1 MTSLVRLLRWPSLA
15 GAVFVSAAILVCA
28 TAVAPLFLA
37 GAGSAIFEE
46 YAVGQGADGAVTIAN
61 DGAFSADVANYRE
74 RLVVESAPDQLG
86 EPRRTMIGAE
96 SFMQGRGGGYAARP
110 IFRSDALDQV
120 ERLTDGPS
128 HGVWISS
135 FLAERMDAGPGDTVE
150 LGSNPSVEIE
160 VAGVFRDLLELPR
173 SDFWSPLDNLIYQR
187 PTEQLRPPDP
197 LIVDRATF
205 FDIENS
211 LGDFRGESRW
221 EFPVDAGNMTLSEA
235 TEAAAATSR
244 WAAIL
249 RDPTTEPGTA
259 MLTANFVSLLA
270 GWAELAEGA
279 VTAISGP
286 VDMLSFGG
294 QAVALLVI
302 AGSGFFIVGRRR
314 TEYMLLHARGISPLR
329 LGFGAAVEG
338 LLPVAAG
345 GALGGAVAWLWLEAA
360 GPDGLFGR
368 SVALEA
374 ARAGA
379 IVAGAFLVLLGASV
393 ALAVRAQAH
402 EGFGRVGRSAARV
415 PWELLILVL
424 AAASLYELLTRGVTP
439 IEGADDAVPRMDRLV
454 ILFPILFLTGAAGLA
469 SRALRRGLPRLRAA
483 GGGWPPALYV
493 ATRRLA
499 STGRSA
505 AALVTAATVAIGM
518 FAYSAIISSSAE
530 ATASQH
536 SLLRVGSRVSASIS
550 APPRVLDS
558 ADFANTPVIRY
569 AGARLGTDATNAIDV
584 IAVDPAT
591 FDEAAYWDSRFSD
604 VSLEEL
610 LTRIDGDT
618 GEDVPAVVVGAAP
631 DATLLQIS
639 SYDVPIEVLGR
650 AEAFPGVLEGRP
662 LIVVAREPLTRALA
676 ANDAS
681 LRIGEGDFQVWGNST
696 PSEMKTTLTTAGE
709 SVHTLLSAAEL
720 RDTPPF
726 LALTWTFG
734 LLEALGVLIGLVAL
748 VGMFLYLQT
757 RQREQQVSYALGARM
772 GLERSSHRLSIGI
785 EMTGMLGASVLLGL
799 VLAIIVTVPTHD
811 HIQVFSDSGSVPL
824 VQIPTPALALAA
836 AVVLAAAW
844 VGAWFVQREA
854 DRTDVAQV
862 MRLAR

>member
-1 MTSLVRLLRWPSLA
+1 MKALVRLLRWPSLA

-37 GAGSAIFEE
+37 RSGAAIFQDYADAQGEE
-46 YAVGQGADGAVTIAN
+46 GAVTIAN
-61 DGAFSADVANYRE
+61 DGAFAADVANYRDG
-74 RLVVESAPDQLG
+74 LVVDTAPDQLG

-96 SFMQGRGGGYAARP
+96 SFMQGQRGGYAARP
-110 IFRSDALDQV
+110 IFRTGALDHV
-120 ERLTDGPS
+120 EQLTDGPAR
-128 HGVWISS
+128 GVWISS
-135 FLAERMDAGPGDTVE
+135 FLAKRMDAGPGDIVT
-150 LGSNPSVEIE
+150 LGSDPSVDVE

-173 SDFWSPLDNLIYQR
+173 SDYWSPLDNLIYQR

-197 LIVDRATF
+197 LVVDRATF
-205 FDIENS
+205 FEIENA

-221 EFPVDAGNMTLSEA
+221 EFPVDAGNMTLGEA
-235 TEAAAATSR
+235 TEAATATSR

-249 RDPTTEPGTA
+249 RDPTTEPGAA
-259 MLTANFVSLLA
+259 MLSANFVSLLR
-270 GWAELAEGA
+270 GWADLAEKA
-279 VTAISGP
+279 VTSISGP
-286 VDMLSFGG
+286 VDMLAFGG

-314 TEYMLLHARGISPLR
+314 TEFMLLHARGIGPLR

-345 GALGGAVAWLWLEAA
+345 AAAGGAIAWLFLEAA

-368 SVALEA
+368 AVAFEA

-379 IVAGAFLVLLGASV
+379 IMAGASLLLLGASV

-439 IEGADDAVPRMDRLV
+439 VEGLGDAVPRMDRLV

-469 SRALRRGLPRLRAA
+469 SRALRHGLPRLRAA
-483 GGGWPPALYV
+483 GGRWPPALYV

-530 ATASQH
+530 ATASQK
-536 SLLRVGSRVSASIS
+536 SLIRVGSSVSASIS
-550 APPRVLDS
+550 APPEVLDS
-558 ADFANTPVIRY
+558 AGFDNTPVIRY
-569 AGARLGTDATNAIDV
+569 TGARLGADVTDAVDV

-591 FDEAAYWDSRFSD
+591 FDEAAFWDSRFSD

-618 GEDVPAVVVGAAP
+618 DDGVPVVVAGSAP

-639 SYDVPIEVLGR
+639 SYEVPIEVVGR
-650 AEAFPGVLEGRP
+650 AETFPGVLEGRP
-662 LIVVAREPLTRALA
+662 LIVVAREPLTEALA
-676 ANDAS
+676 ANDAT
-681 LRIGEGDFQVWGNST
+681 LRIGEGDFQVWGNGT
-696 PSEMKTTLTTAGE
+696 PSEMNTAFVAAGE
-709 SVHTLLSAAEL
+709 SVHTLVSAAEL

-734 LLEALGVLIGLVAL
+734 LLEALGVLIGLVTL

-772 GLERSSHRLSIGI
+772 GLERGSHRLSIGI

-811 HIQVFSDSGSVPL
+811 HIQVFSDPGSVPL
-824 VQIPTPALALAA
+824 VQIPAATLALAA

-844 VGAWFVQREA
+844 MGAWFVQREA

>member
-1 MTSLVRLLRWPSLA
+1 MRSLVRLLRWPSLA
-15 GAVFVSAAILVCA
+15 GAVFAAAAILVCA
-28 TAVAPLFLA
+28 SAVAPLFLA
-37 GAGSAIFEE
+37 RAGSAVFEE
-46 YAVGQGADGAVTIAN
+46 YAAGQGADGAVTISN
-61 DGAFSADVANYRE
+61 DGAFAADVATYRD

-86 EPRRTMIGAE
+86 DPIRTMIGAE
-96 SFMQGRGGGYAARP
+96 SFIEGPAGGYAARP
-110 IFRSDALDQV
+110 IFRSGALDHV
-120 ERLTDGPS
+120 EKLTDGLER
-128 HGVWISS
+128 GMWISS
-135 FLAERMDAGPGDTVE
+135 FLAKRMDAEPGDTVK
-150 LGSNPSVEIE
+150 LGSDPAVDIE
-160 VAGVFRDLLELPR
+160 VAGVYRDLAELPR

-197 LIVDRATF
+197 LVVDRATF
-205 FDIENS
+205 FDIENA

-221 EFPVDAGNMTLSEA
+221 EFPVDAGDMTLSEA
-235 TEAAAATSR
+235 TEASAATSR
-244 WAAIL
+244 WAETL
-249 RDPTTEPGTA
+249 RDPTTEPGSA

-270 GWAELAEGA
+270 GWADLAEDA
-279 VTAISGP
+279 VTSISGP
-286 VDMLSFGG
+286 VDMLSFAG

-302 AGSGFFIVGRRR
+302 AGSGFFVVGRRR
-314 TEYMLLHARGISPLR
+314 TEFMLLHARGISPLR
-329 LGFGAAVEG
+329 LGFRAAVEG

-345 GALGGAVAWLWLEAA
+345 AATGGAIAWLWLEAA

-368 SVALEA
+368 AVAFEA

-379 IVAGAFLVLLGASV
+379 ITAGASLVLLGASV

-424 AAASLYELLTRGVTP
+424 AAASLYELLSRGVTP
-439 IEGADDAVPRMDRLV
+439 IEGTSDAVPRMDRLV

-530 ATASQH
+530 ATASQQ
-536 SLLRVGSRVSASIS
+536 SLLRVGSSVAASIS
-550 APPRVLDS
+550 SPPRVLDT
-558 ADFANTPVIRY
+558 ADFDNTPVIRY
-569 AGARLGTDATNAIDV
+569 TGARLGTNATDAVDV

-591 FDEAAYWDSRFSD
+591 FADAAYWDSRFSD
-604 VSLEEL
+604 ESLEEL
-610 LTRIDGDT
+610 MTRIDGDA
-618 GEDVPAVVVGAAP
+618 GEGVPVVFAGSAP
-631 DATLLQIS
+631 EATLLQIS
-639 SYDVPIEVLGR
+639 SYEVPIEVVGR
-650 AEAFPGVLEGRP
+650 AETFPGVLEARP
-662 LIVVAREPLTRALA
+662 LVVVAREPLTEALE

-681 LRIGEGDFQVWGNST
+681 LRIGEGDFQVWGNGT
-696 PSEMKTTLTTAGE
+696 PSEMNTALTEAGE
-709 SVHTLLSAAEL
+709 SVHAILSAAEL

-726 LALTWTFG
+726 LALTWTFS
-734 LLEALGVLIGLVAL
+734 LLEALGMLIGLVAL

-772 GLERSSHRLSIGI
+772 GLERRSHRLSIGI

-799 VLAIIVTVPTHD
+799 ALAFIVTVPTRD
-811 HIQVFSDSGSVPL
+811 HVQVFSDPGSVPL
-824 VQIPTPALALAA
+824 LQIPAAALALAA
-836 AVVLAAAW
+836 GVVLAAAW